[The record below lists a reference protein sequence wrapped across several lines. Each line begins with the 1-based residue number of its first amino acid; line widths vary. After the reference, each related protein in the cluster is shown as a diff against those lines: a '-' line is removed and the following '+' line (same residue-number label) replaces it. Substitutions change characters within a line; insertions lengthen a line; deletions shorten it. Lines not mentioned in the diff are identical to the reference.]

1 MTISTTLLFS
11 RAVDLMGRQQSDLG
25 GLQEKVATGKQ
36 VVRPS
41 DSPDAAVNIARLK
54 SAISE
59 FDGYKA
65 SLESTNDRLRVE
77 ESYVQNATDVLSSV
91 KQLAIQGANGTMGPL
106 DRLAVAVEVE
116 ELTSELINIANGTD
130 PNGNYLF
137 AGSRNQLSPY
147 QVGDDGVA
155 RYTGDTYQAYLDYT
169 RQRRSP
175 IGRSGPEIFTPVL
188 TGEYLDAKNQIQRI
202 DFSGSIEV
210 GDVYNISV
218 NGRTF
223 THTLAPRESKTDLVN
238 ALVREINAA
247 NDAGSLP
254 FTRAS
259 NNGTDSILVEGLN
272 GSRNEIRVST
282 DNTDQSI
289 KRGVAA
295 PINLDTV
302 LDPSNLQFEKR
313 TIDFSP
319 PFDFSEIDDVVTL
332 RVGDVGLISSGQ
344 GFSDLNALVDDFKS
358 QGPYAN
364 LEFTLDVDS
373 TGDKL
378 IVEWNVPKAIP
389 NTTKVEFG
397 GGGSASASL
406 ISVSDNNVVVNN
418 EGADLDYGIILEGPF
433 ERGDKVA
440 IAFEGVQFEYVIDG
454 FEDAEFPRPANLGIA
469 TATNIELGFFA
480 GTFGESPID
489 YSGIGASRLDNKS
502 DRIHLTLTSGNNVVN
517 LDTGSI
523 NQAVGG
529 IADVVNE
536 LNATLAN
543 SGNTKYVVSA
553 SADGNLLVSRLDG
566 REFSVGLGNNH
577 NLDNKTI
584 GKVNPELKNGGVIVQ
599 SSETDESRSVISL
612 AFNDPQ
618 TSAAG
623 ADLGIAAG
631 ATFKVK
637 IEDANP
643 AIGSITLEVA
653 TPDGFAPGAQDVANA
668 FQRAFA
674 NAGLSQYSAAVGL
687 NKSVSLSRSDGVAFS
702 LEIVEGSALTSL
714 TETAESWQ
722 VTAQDSVLATNKV
735 DVTKNLYDA
744 LGARYVSL
752 RGVREALVAAINDDP
767 LIGEKLVASEYRASD
782 TNYVGDPG
790 SSIIRFEPVNTANPG
805 RIQAELVDRGDL
817 NDQGLTVS
825 VQQVAAPAIP
835 ERIEFFE
842 VLKNLSDALRADNQD
857 GIRAQID
864 QITQMIN
871 STTLS
876 LADIGSEMMTIAS
889 EVDLNEQLKLQFQ
902 SALSSQ
908 EDLDYAAAITQLQA
922 KMLSLEA
929 AQASFAKISQLS
941 LFDYLR

>member
-1 MTISTTLLFS
+1 MSISTSLLFS
-11 RAVDLMGRQQSDLG
+11 RAVDLMAKQQADLG

-65 SLESTNDRLRVE
+65 SLEATNDRLRVE
-77 ESYVQNATDVLSSV
+77 ESYIQNATDVLSSV
-91 KQLAIQGANGTMGPL
+91 KQLAIQGANGVMSPI
-106 DRLAVAVEVE
+106 DRLAIAVEVE
-116 ELTSELINIANGTD
+116 ELTNELVNIANGTD

-137 AGSRNQLSPY
+137 AGSRNQSSPY
-147 QVGDDGVA
+147 QIGDDGVA
-155 RYTGDTYQAYLDYT
+155 RYTGDTNQAYLDYT

-175 IGRSGPEIFTPVL
+175 VGRSGPEIFTPVV

-210 GDVYNISV
+210 GDVYTISV
-218 NGRTF
+218 NGIAF
-223 THTLAPRESKTDLVN
+223 THTVAPRESKTDLVN
-238 ALVREINAA
+238 GLVREINAA
-247 NDAGSLP
+247 NDEGLLP
-254 FTRAS
+254 FTRVS
-259 NNGTDSILVEGLN
+259 NNGTDSILLEGLG
-272 GSRNEIRVST
+272 GSRNDVRVST
-282 DNTDQSI
+282 DNTDQSV
-289 KRGVAA
+289 KRGVAT

-302 LDPSNLQFEKR
+302 LDPSTLQFEKR

-319 PFDFSEIDDVVTL
+319 PFDFSNIDDVVTL
-332 RVGDVGLISSGQ
+332 RLGDVGLISSGQ
-344 GFSDLNALVDDFKS
+344 GFSDLNALVEDFKS
-358 QGPYAN
+358 QDSYAN

-373 TGDKL
+373 TGDRL
-378 IVEWNVPKAIP
+378 IIDWNVPKAIP

-397 GGGSASASL
+397 GGGTALASL
-406 ISVSDNNVVVNN
+406 TSVSDNFVVDN
-418 EGADLDYGIILEGPF
+418 EGADLDYGINLEGPF

-440 IAFEGVQFEYVIDG
+440 IEFEGVQFEYVIDG
-454 FEDAEFPRPANLGIA
+454 FEDAEFPRPDSLGVA
-469 TATNIELGFFA
+469 MATNIELGFFA

-489 YSGIGASRLDNKS
+489 YAGIGAPRIDSRS
-502 DRIHLTLTSGNNVVN
+502 DRIHLTLMAGDDVVN

-529 IADVVNE
+529 VADIVNE

-543 SGNTKYVVSA
+543 SNNTEYVISA

-566 REFSVGLGNNH
+566 REFSIGLGSNH
-577 NLDNKTI
+577 DLDGKTI

-599 SSETDESRSVISL
+599 SSDIDESRSVISL

-618 TSAAG
+618 TTVAG
-623 ADLGIAAG
+623 ADVGIAAG
-631 ATFKVK
+631 ASFKVK
-637 IEDANP
+637 LEDANP
-643 AIGSITLEVA
+643 AIGSITLEIA
-653 TPDGFAPGAQDVANA
+653 MPNGFAPGILDVADA
-668 FQRAFA
+668 FQQAFA
-674 NAGLSQYSAAVGL
+674 NAGLSQYSATAGL
-687 NKSVSLSRSDGVAFS
+687 DNSVSLSRSDGVAFS
-702 LEIVEGSALTSL
+702 LEITEGSALASL
-714 TETAESWQ
+714 TESSESWQ
-722 VTAQDSVLATNKV
+722 VTEQDSVLATNKV
-735 DVTKNLYDA
+735 DVTTNLYDA

-752 RGVREALVAAINDDP
+752 RGVREALVAAINDAP
-767 LIGEKLVASEYRASD
+767 IISEKLVASEYRASD

-790 SSIIRFEPVNTANPG
+790 SSIIRLEPVNTANPG
-805 RIQAELVDRGDL
+805 RVHAELVDRGDF
-817 NDQGLTVS
+817 NDQGMMVS
-825 VQQVAAPAIP
+825 VEQVATPAIP

-842 VLKNLSDALRADNQD
+842 VLKNLSDALRADNQN

-876 LADIGSEMMTIAS
+876 LADIGSEMMAIAS
-889 EVDLNEQLKLQFQ
+889 EVDMNEQLKLQFQ

-908 EDLDYAAAITQLQA
+908 EDLDYATAITQLQA

-929 AQASFAKISQLS
+929 AQSSFAKISQLS